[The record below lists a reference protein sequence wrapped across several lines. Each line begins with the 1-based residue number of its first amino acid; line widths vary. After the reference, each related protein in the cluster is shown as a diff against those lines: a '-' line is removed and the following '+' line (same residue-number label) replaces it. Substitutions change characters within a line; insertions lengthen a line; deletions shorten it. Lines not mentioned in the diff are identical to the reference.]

1 MKKRKNNFMK
11 YSYSKNINTTF
22 EQAEIFVRDAL
33 LEIGFG
39 ILTEISIHD
48 AFKEKLNIDYKK
60 YKILGACNPQLAH
73 EALESESKIGIL
85 MPCNVIIADNED
97 GTIQIVFPKA
107 ESLLDITKNTDIS
120 TLSKKA
126 DELLESAFNKIT
138 S

>member
-1 MKKRKNNFMK
+1 MK
-11 YSYSKNINTTF
+11 YSYSKNINSTF
-22 EQAEIFVRDAL
+22 EQAETLVRNAL
-33 LEIGFG
+33 MEISFG
-39 ILTEISIHD
+39 VLTEISIHD

-107 ESLLDITKNTDIS
+107 ESLLDITENADIS

-126 DELLESAFNKIT
+126 DKLLESAFNKIT

>member
-1 MKKRKNNFMK
+1 MK

-33 LEIGFG
+33 IEIGFG

-73 EALESESKIGIL
+73 EALESEPKISIL

-107 ESLLDITKNTDIS
+107 ESLLDITENADIS

>member
-1 MKKRKNNFMK
+1 MK

-22 EQAEIFVRDAL
+22 EQAETFVRDAL
-33 LEIGFG
+33 MEIGFG

-107 ESLLDITKNTDIS
+107 ESLMDITENADIS

>member
-1 MKKRKNNFMK
+1 MK
-11 YSYSKNINTTF
+11 YSYSKNINSTF
-22 EQAEIFVRDAL
+22 EQAETLVRNAL
-33 LEIGFG
+33 MEISFG
-39 ILTEISIHD
+39 VLTEISIHE
-48 AFKEKLNIDYKK
+48 AFKEKLSIDYKK

-107 ESLLDITKNTDIS
+107 ESLLDITENADIS